1 MININIL
8 EKEIVKAINVE
19 KEYLNS
25 QADGIDAEETVEN
38 SFNDLK
44 RFVEKCFKE
53 YREG

>member
-1 MININIL
+1 MMNINIL
-8 EKEIVKAINVE
+8 EKEIVKAINME

-25 QADGIDAEETVEN
+25 RPFYAEETVDD